1 LVHLL
6 AGVGL
11 TSAGLAVTTG
21 RASTTVI
28 SDIGLLAGLINR
40 LLTVVAA
47 AGVAVAESSLVASST
62 GTTAG
67 SLSLRARRGF
77 LGSIT
82 LAVSGGRLVQSPC
95 GRLRLSVGV

>member
-1 LVHLL
+1 M
-6 AGVGL
+6 VGEDSRL

-47 AGVAVAESSLVASST
+47 AGVAVAES
-62 GTTAG
+62 
-67 SLSLRARRGF
+67 
-77 LGSIT
+77 
-82 LAVSGGRLVQSPC
+82 
-95 GRLRLSVGV
+95 